1 MEARKIFRQYLFSLV
16 VILCIGAFFLGAVS
30 VKEKTQYNMDLTPYE
45 TVKIEK
51 EQGNIIFTYG
61 EKVYSI
67 KDDYIK
73 KLINAADEG
82 FIFDFRQIF
91 A

>member
-1 MEARKIFRQYLFSLV
+1 MEARKILRQYLFSLV

-30 VKEKTQYNMDLTPYE
+30 VKEKTRYNMDLTPYE

-51 EQGNIIFTYG
+51 EQGCITLSYG

-67 KDDYIK
+67 KADYVE

-82 FIFDFRQIF
+82 LIFDFRQIF